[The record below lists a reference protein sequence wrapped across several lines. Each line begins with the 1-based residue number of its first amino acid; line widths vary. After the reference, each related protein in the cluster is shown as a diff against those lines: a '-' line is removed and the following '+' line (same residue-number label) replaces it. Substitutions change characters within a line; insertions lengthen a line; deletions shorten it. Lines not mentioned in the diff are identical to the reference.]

1 MSNSIRSI
9 YIVGSLRNQEIPL
22 VANLLDSLGIE
33 AFADWWGAG
42 PEADDW
48 WKTYNE
54 DRSIDYFDALK
65 GYAAQH
71 VFAFDKFHLDRCDAA
86 LLVLPAGKSGH
97 LELGYMVGCGKPAFV
112 LADDQLGKDR
122 WDVMLAFAS
131 EVFKNKDVMV
141 EYFKAQ

>member
-1 MSNSIRSI
+1 MKSI
-9 YIVGSLRNQEIPL
+9 YLIGSLRNPVIPEI
-22 VANLLDSLGIE
+22 ANDLQAIGLE
-33 AFADWWGAG
+33 PFADWWGAG

-54 DRSIDYFDALK
+54 KRGIDYFDALN
-65 GYAAQH
+65 GYAAQM
-71 VFAFDKFHLDRCDAA
+71 VFNFDRTHLDRCDAV

-97 LELGYMVGCGKPAFV
+97 LEFGYSVGKNKPAYV

-131 EVFKNKDVMV
+131 KVFRNKEEMLDA
-141 EYFKAQ
+141 FKTNYS